1 MRKKY
6 CIGNWKMNKTLEES
20 SEYFTKLLKKP
31 LILPETQIILC
42 VPFTGLF
49 YINEILN
56 GYEIHLGAQN
66 VYYEENGAFTGE
78 ISTKMLRDC
87 GCVWVI
93 LGHSERRHIFL
104 EEEDL
109 IRRKVR
115 NVLKSGLSPILCIGE
130 TLQERNNNQTQKK
143 LESQLQSSLNNLNNF
158 NSKNIII
165 AYEPVWAIGTG
176 NNATPEII
184 ENTHQT
190 IRNILKKMNLNSEE
204 ISIIYGGSVNS
215 KNSNDIIKIEGVD
228 GFLLGGS
235 SLDVEEFYKIYKD
248 FKSIGE

>member
-20 SEYFTKLLKKP
+20 RVYFEKLLKKP
-31 LILPETQIILC
+31 LIIPETQIILC

-56 GYEIHLGAQN
+56 GYEIYLGAQN
-66 VYYEENGAFTGE
+66 VYYEKNGAFTGE

-93 LGHSERRHIFL
+93 LGHSERRYIFL

-115 NVLKSGLSPILCIGE
+115 NVLKSDLSPILCIGE

-143 LESQLQSSLNNLNNF
+143 LESQLQSSLNNLNNI

-176 NNATPEII
+176 INATPEII
-184 ENTHQT
+184 QNTHQM

-215 KNSNDIIKIEGVD
+215 KNSNDIINIEGVD

-235 SLDVEEFYKIYKD
+235 SLDADEFYKIYKG
-248 FKSIGE
+248 FKTIGE